1 MGPPRMWRPLGRGQW
16 PSDLCRDRSLHGV
29 PSAGP
34 LPTMALT
41 PPPPAG
47 YIPSVS
53 NGLARG
59 ERSRNIDFAGLIR
72 LVLVVVTAVLLMT
85 AWVASVWR
93 AGSDR
98 PIRKTRL
105 VSELALVAFLV
116 ALSAMF
122 AVRPTQAQGSFPL
135 GQVLL
140 LAAAVASSVVFFS
153 PRDRGS
159 AGAGRTLDTSTVDAL
174 THIAGHRAFQ
184 DRLVHECERAYR
196 FGDTFMLL
204 MLDLDDF
211 HPINNQYGHRTGDR
225 VLLEL
230 ARQLRA
236 QLREIDMVARFGGD
250 QFAMILPH
258 TYEKGG
264 TDVAERLRQ
273 NVAGWS
279 FLTSG
284 GAEIHLTVSLGIC
297 AYPRDGASAP
307 ELVEAA
313 QKALRFAK
321 AMGGNQVQ
329 ASRDLPSKEAPDN
342 VVPLSRSGRGA
353 IVRSLAAAVNL
364 RDGYTHEHSR
374 IVSELSVAIAHRLG
388 LPTDEVARISEG
400 ALLHDVGKI
409 GISDAILTKA
419 GGLSSQEWAKIRHHP
434 LLGKQIIEQAPELMD
449 VVPLVV
455 HHQERYDGTGYP
467 ERLRGDDI
475 PLGARIIAAADAY
488 DAIRSDRPYRSGRT
502 HDEATREIRR
512 CSGGQFDPR
521 VVDALVAALD
531 TDPTLHQMLALDT
544 GSLATAGAA
553 AARA

>member
-1 MGPPRMWRPLGRGQW
+1 
-16 PSDLCRDRSLHGV
+16 
-29 PSAGP
+29 
-34 LPTMALT
+34 
-41 PPPPAG
+41 
-47 YIPSVS
+47 VS

-59 ERSRNIDFAGLIR
+59 ERSRSIDFPGVIR
-72 LVLVVVTAVLLMT
+72 LVLVIVTASALVT
-85 AWVASVWR
+85 AWVFSVVKAR
-93 AGSDR
+93 SGR
-98 PIRKTRL
+98 PIVKTGL
-105 VSELALVAFLV
+105 VSQWALIAFLV
-116 ALSAMF
+116 ALSALL
-122 AVRPTQAQGSFPL
+122 ALRPSQTQGPFPL
-135 GQVLL
+135 GQMLI

-153 PRDRGS
+153 LRDRAPEGLER
-159 AGAGRTLDTSTVDAL
+159 ALDTSTVDAL
-174 THIAGHRAFQ
+174 THIASHRAFQ
-184 DRLVHECERAYR
+184 DRLAHECERAYR

-211 HPINNQYGHRTGDR
+211 HPVNNQYGHRTGDR
-225 VLLEL
+225 ILLEL
-230 ARQLRA
+230 ARHLRA

-258 TYEKGG
+258 TYERGG
-264 TDVAERLRQ
+264 TEVAERLRQ
-273 NVAGWS
+273 HVAGRV
-279 FLTSG
+279 FVTSG
-284 GAEIHLTVSLGIC
+284 GVDIHLTVSLGTC

-307 ELVEAA
+307 ELVDAA

-329 ASRDLPSKEAPDN
+329 ASRDLPGKDTPDN

-374 IVSELSVAIAHRLG
+374 LVSELSVAIAHRLD

-409 GISDAILTKA
+409 GISDAILSKA
-419 GGLSSQEWAKIRHHP
+419 GGLSAQEWDKIRHHP
-434 LLGKQIIEQAPELMD
+434 LLGKHIIEQAPELMD
-449 VVPLVV
+449 VVPLVL

-467 ERLRGDDI
+467 ERLRGDEI

-488 DAIRSDRPYRSGRT
+488 DAIRSDRPYRSGRP

-531 TDPTLHQMLALDT
+531 TDPALQQTLALNT
-544 GSLATAGAA
+544 AALTAAGSAA
-553 AARA
+553 MNA